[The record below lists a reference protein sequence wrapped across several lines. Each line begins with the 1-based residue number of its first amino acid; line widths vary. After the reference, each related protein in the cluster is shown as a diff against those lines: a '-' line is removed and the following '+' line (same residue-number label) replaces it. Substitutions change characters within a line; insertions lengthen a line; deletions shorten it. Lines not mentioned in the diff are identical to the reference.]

1 MYAGASDADIATTT
15 AHSAV
20 GLVDAHRQA
29 ALDAHREVDERLQ
42 DRGGAQAA
50 VVERLEHLVA
60 VAGRAQLHLDAA
72 EVVAHALVVH
82 LEAVVLAQ
90 RALDLCGGGVPVD
103 LVRQLLQRDLLELV
117 QLRLAEVDA
126 QVAAHRAGRAPAGAR
141 VQRLDQRRVYVV
153 QQQRAGRL
161 PDRVPGGVLGGRDGD
176 LRVADARRA
185 DRGQAAVRVARGG
198 RAAVGGVQLAADLE
212 APELRRDL

>member
-103 LVRQLLQRDLLELV
+103 LVRQR
-117 QLRLAEVDA
+117 
-126 QVAAHRAGRAPAGAR
+126 AARSAGAGS
-141 VQRLDQRRVYVV
+141 
-153 QQQRAGRL
+153 AA
-161 PDRVPGGVLGGRDGD
+161 PG
-176 LRVADARRA
+176 
-185 DRGQAAVRVARGG
+185 
-198 RAAVGGVQLAADLE
+198 
-212 APELRRDL
+212 